1 MFQYKLKT
9 GPNGETVKCKARLC
23 ARGDLQFESEYG
35 DTFAPTSR
43 FSMIRL
49 IVAIAVQAGFT
60 LYQFNIKGAF
70 LCTPIDRE
78 IYLKLPPGYEP
89 PQGKTARL
97 RRSLYGLKQ
106 APLEFHGLF
115 EKWLLNYGFKPIGGD
130 RVTFLYREGTSV
142 ILLSIYVD
150 DGIAACNNR
159 ELYQQ
164 FLKDLGKDFELSNQ
178 GPVNWYLSVSVKQ
191 DLANRHTT
199 LSQEQYVK
207 DVLERFGM
215 T

>member
-49 IVAIAVQAGFT
+49 ILVIAVQAGLM
-60 LYQFNIKGAF
+60 LYQFDIKGVF
-70 LCTPIDRE
+70 LCAPIDRE

-89 PQGKTARL
+89 PPGKTARL
-97 RRSLYGLKQ
+97 RR
-106 APLEFHGLF
+106 
-115 EKWLLNYGFKPIGGD
+115 GD
-130 RVTFLYREGTSV
+130 RVTFLYSEGTSV
-142 ILLSIYVD
+142 ILLSIYVN

-164 FLKDLGKDFELSNQ
+164 FFKDLGKDFELSNQ
-178 GPVNWYLSVSVKQ
+178 GPVN
-191 DLANRHTT
+191 
-199 LSQEQYVK
+199 
-207 DVLERFGM
+207 
-215 T
+215 